1 MTECMFVTVA
11 RGMIGNFSR
20 RVYKN
25 YEHNL
30 SMGQG
35 GKKCLPTSSI
45 KPELLGMC
53 MSRTK
58 VTHLSAQL
66 SVTFVEGFQDRST

>member
-1 MTECMFVTVA
+1 MTEYMFVTVA
-11 RGMIGNFSR
+11 RGMIGNCSR

-35 GKKCLPTSSI
+35 GKKCLPTASI
-45 KPELLGMC
+45 KPALLGMP
-53 MSRTK
+53 MSRSK
-58 VTHLSAQL
+58 VMDLSEQL
-66 SVTFVEGFQDRST
+66 SVTFVKGFQDRST